1 MQEEI
6 TTYEKAQ
13 EIKREIKMRKRVY
26 PFQVLQGKMKQEVA
40 DKHIAIM
47 EAILKDYQTIL
58 EKEDPQGKL
67 L

>member
-1 MQEEI
+1 MQKEI
-6 TTYEKAQ
+6 TTYEKAE

-26 PFQVLQGKMKQEVA
+26 SFQVLQGKMKQEVA

-47 EAILKDYQTIL
+47 EAILKDYQAIL

>member
-1 MQEEI
+1 MQKQI

-26 PFQVLQGKMKQEVA
+26 PFQVLQCKMKQDVA
-40 DKHIAIM
+40 DRNIAIM
-47 EAILKDYQTIL
+47 EAILKDYQVIL

>member
-1 MQEEI
+1 MTMII
-6 TTYEKAQ
+6 TTNDKIK
-13 EIKREIKMRKRVY
+13 EIERELKLRRRCY
-26 PFQVLQGKMKQEVA
+26 STWVLQGRMTQSVA

-58 EKEDPQGKL
+58 EKENPQGKL